1 MKKVLGIVLAIV
13 AAFCAL
19 MSGFALFE
27 KPTDGGYIAMFII
40 FFVLAFLLFK
50 IAIKNLNPK
59 EAKSSAGK
67 KWLSFPWFVQTLIAT
82 LIVFALGGAMGASA
96 SPMETQQANQAPP
109 VEQTQQTEA
118 APEPEPVAVEGT
130 LKANF
135 IDVGQGDSE
144 FLELPDGK
152 TMLIDAGEESE
163 SATVAG
169 YIKDKG
175 YTKIDYVIATHPH
188 SDHIGGLPGIIS
200 SFEIGEVWAP
210 KVQHDT
216 QTFESFLDSV
226 SNKGLSINTATAGKT
241 IYDANGCKIEI
252 LSPSENAS
260 FDDLNDWSVIL
271 KVTFGEKTFLFT
283 GDAGTNVISSSNP
296 GDIDVLKV
304 GHHGSDTSTT
314 SGLISSLSPSY
325 AVISCGAGNSYGH
338 PDQSTLDAL
347 NGVELYRTDTD
358 GTIVATCDGNS
369 ISWEKN
375 ITAPRADTTTSAAAA
390 SAAAAASS
398 ASSSNNS
405 SSSNEK
411 SSSVSSSDNA
421 SSTGSS
427 DTTVYITK
435 TGAKYHL
442 SGCSSLSKS
451 KIPISLSE
459 AKAQGYE
466 PCKKCH
472 PPA

>member
-1 MKKVLGIVLAIV
+1 MKKVLGIVLAIF

-19 MSGFALFE
+19 MSGFAIFSE
-27 KPTDGGYIAMFII
+27 PTDGGYIAMFVI
-40 FFVLAFLLFK
+40 FFAIAFLLFK
-50 IAIKNLNPK
+50 VAIANLNPK
-59 EAKSSAGK
+59 EAKGALGK
-67 KWLSFPWFVQTLIAT
+67 KWLSFPWFIQALIAT
-82 LIVFALGGAMGASA
+82 LIVFILGGAMGAFA
-96 SPMETQQANQAPP
+96 SPMETQQASQAPP
-109 VEQTQQTEA
+109 AVTQQSQQVEPVEQETES
-118 APEPEPVAVEGT
+118 EPEGT
-130 LKANF
+130 LKIHF

-152 TMLIDAGEESE
+152 TMLIDAGESSE

-175 YTKIDYVIATHPH
+175 YTKTDYVVATHPH

-200 SFEIGEVWAP
+200 SFEVDEVWAP

-226 SNKGLSINTATAGKT
+226 SDKGLSINTATAGKT
-241 IYDANGCKIEI
+241 IYDADGCKIEI
-252 LSPSENAS
+252 LSPNENSS

-271 KVTFGEKTFLFT
+271 KATFGNEVFLFT
-283 GDAGTNVISSSNP
+283 GDAGANVISSANP

-314 SGLISSLSPSY
+314 PGLISSLSPSY

-347 NGVELYRTDTD
+347 SGVEIYRTDTD
-358 GTIVATCDGNS
+358 GTVVATCDGSS
-369 ISWEKN
+369 ITWEKN
-375 ITAPRADTTTSAAAA
+375 ITEPRADESKAL
-390 SAAAAASS
+390 AAAAANSAASSSSSSSSSDKSTS
-398 ASSSNNS
+398 ASSSS
-405 SSSNEK
+405 SAT
-411 SSSVSSSDNA
+411 SSD
-421 SSTGSS
+421 SS
-427 DTTVYITK
+427 DTTVYITN
-435 TGAKYHL
+435 TGEKYHL
-442 SGCSSLSKS
+442 SGCSSLRKS